1 MLFLNI
7 AKIMIPKIST
17 VFLHEQQTVRQGWE
31 VMTRGG
37 YTAIPVLDDEERYIG
52 SVTEGDFLR
61 YVFSVES
68 LDKLDMEKHRVGEL
82 VRREFCPSVSI
93 DASEDEVISA
103 TLNQNFVPIVD
114 SRNTM
119 CGIITRQGIIAYLA
133 EKRTH

>member
-1 MLFLNI
+1 MNI

-17 VFLHEQQTVRQGWE
+17 VFLHERQTVRQGWE

-37 YTAIPVLDDEERYIG
+37 YTAIPVLDEEERYIG

-68 LDKLDMEKHRVGEL
+68 LDKLDMEKHRVGDL
-82 VRREFCPSVSI
+82 VRREFCPSISI
-93 DASEDEVISA
+93 DAGEEEVIAAS
-103 TLNQNFVPIVD
+103 LNQNFVPVVD

-119 CGIITRQGIIAYLA
+119 CGIVTRRGVIAYLA
-133 EKRTH
+133 EKKQ

>member
-1 MLFLNI
+1 MNI

-17 VFLHEQQTVRQGWE
+17 VFLHERQTVRQGWE

-37 YTAIPVLDDEERYIG
+37 YTAIPVLDDEQRYIG

-68 LDKLDMEKHRVGEL
+68 LDKLDMEKHRVGDL
-82 VRREFCPSVSI
+82 VRREFCPSISI
-93 DASEDEVISA
+93 DAGEEEVIAAS
-103 TLNQNFVPIVD
+103 LNQNFVPVVD

-119 CGIITRQGIIAYLA
+119 CGIITRRGVIAYLA
-133 EKRTH
+133 EKKK

>member
-1 MLFLNI
+1 MNI

-17 VFLHEQQTVRQGWE
+17 VFLHERQTVRQGWE

-37 YTAIPVLDDEERYIG
+37 YTAIPVLDEEERYIG

-68 LDKLDMEKHRVGEL
+68 LDKLDMEKHRVGDL
-82 VRREFCPSVSI
+82 VRREFCPSISI
-93 DASEDEVISA
+93 DAGEEEVIAAS
-103 TLNQNFVPIVD
+103 LNQNFVPVVD

-119 CGIITRQGIIAYLA
+119 CGIITRRGVIAYLA
-133 EKRTH
+133 EKKK